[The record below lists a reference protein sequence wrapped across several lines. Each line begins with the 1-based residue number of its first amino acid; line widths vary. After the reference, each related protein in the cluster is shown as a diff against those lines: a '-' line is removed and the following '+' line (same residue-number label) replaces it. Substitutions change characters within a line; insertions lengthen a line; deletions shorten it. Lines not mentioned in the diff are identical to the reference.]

1 MAISREADALVSL
14 EIDPAPCPIGGRT
27 PYSGGVTAASESSS
41 HNGSAIPRGQGGDA
55 LSVAAR
61 EIFAERG
68 YHGTSIRD
76 IAKRAGLSLSALYY
90 WHSSK
95 QELFAGLMEDSVN
108 DYVRACDEALRDC
121 GDDPVERL
129 RAIVRATVDYRVR
142 RRVESTIAAREIRNL
157 AAEHARRLA
166 DLRESAS
173 RLFQAIIDDG
183 IRRGVFH
190 CDHATE
196 ARRAIQSACNAI
208 PQWYDPD
215 GDVEPAVLADRYV
228 TIALRIVGA

>member
-1 MAISREADALVSL
+1 M
-14 EIDPAPCPIGGRT
+14 
-27 PYSGGVTAASESSS
+27 TAASDSSS

-55 LSVAAR
+55 LSIAAR

-68 YHGTSIRD
+68 YHGASIRD

-108 DYVRACDEALRDC
+108 DYVRACDAALHAC

-129 RAIVRATVDYRVR
+129 RAIVRATVEYRVR
-142 RRVESTIAAREIRNL
+142 RRVESIIAAREIRNL
-157 AAEHARRLA
+157 EPEHTQRLA
-166 DLRESAS
+166 ELRASAT
-173 RLFQAIIDDG
+173 RLFQDIIDEG
-183 IRRGVFH
+183 ERRGVFH
-190 CDHATE
+190 CAHPTE
-196 ARRAIQSACNAI
+196 ARRAIQAACNAI

-215 GDVEPAVLADRYV
+215 GDVEPAELADRYV
-228 TIALRIVGA
+228 DIALRIVGA